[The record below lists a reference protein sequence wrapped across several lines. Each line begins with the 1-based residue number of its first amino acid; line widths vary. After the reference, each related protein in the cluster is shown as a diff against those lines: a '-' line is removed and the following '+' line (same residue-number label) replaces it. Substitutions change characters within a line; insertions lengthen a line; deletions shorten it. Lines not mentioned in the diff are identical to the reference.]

1 MIILD
6 GKKLA
11 EKILNKLKKEANKKI
26 RLAVIL
32 IGNSN
37 ASLGFIKQ
45 KRYAAKK
52 VGVKFKLYNFDKKI
66 SEQALTKKINEI
78 VKNKAATGV
87 LIQLPLPKHINE
99 QKILNLVPAINDVD
113 ALSVDNFLVEPPSA
127 SGIMKMLKDYGI
139 RIKGKKIVIIG
150 RGKLIGRPLEILM
163 RKIGAD
169 LTICDSKTKN
179 LASETLKADILI
191 SATGKPNLVKKDMVK
206 RGAAVID
213 AGFSKINNKIVGD
226 VDYKNV
232 KNKTSYITPVP
243 GGVGPVTVAMLM
255 NNLIKLAKKIM
266 KYISPQK
273 FKESQ
278 KELEERK
285 TILRQQISQRIQ
297 EAQTQ
302 GDITENAEYAEA
314 KETQAF
320 NEGRIIELEDLIKNA
335 VIVSEKVGKKGFVQI
350 GSKIIVKDKKGK
362 KFEFI
367 IVGSEDSN
375 PIEGK
380 ISNESPMGRA
390 FLDHRQNDE
399 VEVITPRGKINYK
412 IVKIK

>member
-1 MIILD
+1 
-6 GKKLA
+6 
-11 EKILNKLKKEANKKI
+11 
-26 RLAVIL
+26 
-32 IGNSN
+32 
-37 ASLGFIKQ
+37 
-45 KRYAAKK
+45 
-52 VGVKFKLYNFDKKI
+52 
-66 SEQALTKKINEI
+66 
-78 VKNKAATGV
+78 
-87 LIQLPLPKHINE
+87 
-99 QKILNLVPAINDVD
+99 
-113 ALSVDNFLVEPPSA
+113 
-127 SGIMKMLKDYGI
+127 
-139 RIKGKKIVIIG
+139 
-150 RGKLIGRPLEILM
+150 
-163 RKIGAD
+163 
-169 LTICDSKTKN
+169 
-179 LASETLKADILI
+179 
-191 SATGKPNLVKKDMVK
+191 
-206 RGAAVID
+206 
-213 AGFSKINNKIVGD
+213 
-226 VDYKNV
+226 
-232 KNKTSYITPVP
+232 
-243 GGVGPVTVAMLM
+243 
-255 NNLIKLAKKIM
+255 M